1 MTKYILHGGFSR
13 KDNDSNRTF
22 FSELVSD
29 VPDGGTVLL
38 VYFAS
43 EPGDD
48 FNLRFNNHKQQI
60 TSHQAQDKSLHFVL
74 ANETDFISQVQK
86 ADAIYFN
93 GGDTNI
99 LLTALRKYLDL
110 KELLN
115 GKTVAGSSAGA
126 YALAEYGT
134 AHSGEHARKGL
145 GLLPVRVVCH
155 YESSELPPS
164 ETSLEEIGKMGTELE
179 LVFLKDYE
187 WRVFKV

>member
-13 KDNDSNRTF
+13 KDNESNRTF

-29 VPDGGTVLL
+29 VPEGGTVLL

-43 EPGDD
+43 GPGDD

-60 TSHQAQDKSLHFVL
+60 ISQAQGKSLYLVL
-74 ANETDFISQVQK
+74 ANETDFIAQLQE

-99 LLTALRKYLDL
+99 LLATLRKYIDFKEFL
-110 KELLN
+110 K

-126 YALAEYGT
+126 YALATYGT

-155 YESSELPPS
+155 FESPELPPS
-164 ETSLEEIGKMGTELE
+164 KTSLEEIGKTATELE

-187 WRVFKV
+187 WQAFKV